1 MNVDYDAETD
11 ALCVTLREGRILD
24 SDEVRPGVVADY
36 DAAGQVLG
44 FEVLSASKVME
55 DFALAGFGSP
65 ITGGRLREEPGEYK
79 A

>member
-1 MNVDYDAETD
+1 MKVTYDAETD
-11 ALCVTLREGRILD
+11 TLNITLREGRILD
-24 SDEVRPGVVADY
+24 SDEVRPGVIADY

-65 ITGGRLREEPGEYK
+65 VTDGMLREEPGEYK